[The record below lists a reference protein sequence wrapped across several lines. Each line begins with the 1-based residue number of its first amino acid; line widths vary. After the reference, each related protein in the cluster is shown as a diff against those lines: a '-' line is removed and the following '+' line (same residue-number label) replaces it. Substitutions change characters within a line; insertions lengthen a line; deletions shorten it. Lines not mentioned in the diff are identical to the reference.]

1 MRLNAWSTPHN
12 FCPFYSHFYSSIFKH
27 ITKKKTSPGFTL
39 FFGSRKVA
47 LPDWILIS
55 KMHMIASIYSV
66 I

>member
-1 MRLNAWSTPHN
+1 MLGLHRITFALFIHTFIHQ
-12 FCPFYSHFYSSIFKH
+12 FLSILQ
-27 ITKKKTSPGFTL
+27 KKTSPGFTL